1 MTTKLMYRDMKVLV
15 ADALAEAE
23 RKKGKVPETVLKKSV
38 DDFLS
43 KKDVMTTITVKA
55 VELFNGEAVKKL
67 SAAAKVRNWLRSKTS
82 LWFSCM

>member
-38 DDFLS
+38 DGFLS